1 MSLFDDFCHKKNS
14 SLVHIACSPFILKGK
29 CQRRMI
35 YITNQF
41 YTSVV
46 TYVIITSNHMT
57 VPIMSINYIKYSS
70 IKSLFDK
77 SSQKNT
83 ILSYISHAISSF

>member
-29 CQRRMI
+29 CQRIMI